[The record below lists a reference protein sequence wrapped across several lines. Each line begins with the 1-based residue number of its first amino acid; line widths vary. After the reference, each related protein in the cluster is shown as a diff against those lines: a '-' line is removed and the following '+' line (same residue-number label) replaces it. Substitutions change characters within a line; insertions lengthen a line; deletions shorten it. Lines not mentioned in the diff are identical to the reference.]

1 MNRRVIGCSAELAD
15 GLAAERTHAGDAL
28 DCHECLLKA

>member
-15 GLAAERTHAGDAL
+15 GLAAVRTHIGDAL
-28 DCHECLLKA
+28 GRHGCLLKA